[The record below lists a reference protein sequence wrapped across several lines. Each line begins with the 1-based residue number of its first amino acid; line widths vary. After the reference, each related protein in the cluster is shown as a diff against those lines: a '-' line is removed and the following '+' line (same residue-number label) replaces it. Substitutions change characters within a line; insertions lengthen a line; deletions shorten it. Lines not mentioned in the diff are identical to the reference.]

1 MSEEDFEFGDK
12 LPGLDQEI
20 APERWERVRN
30 EIVFKDL
37 AEEILSRAH
46 LWHMSGNKI
55 NCPFHGSDSTPSFTF
70 YDESNSASCFGCPG
84 TPKDQFYD
92 NVNFIAKYFGINKVA
107 ALQWLEKH
115 FKLPPIAGQ
124 PIEPDEEEEED
135 EEESDP
141 FTVKDLAPVFLTVAP
156 TLIETVEDAKYLI
169 KKYFLALHLDDPLFL
184 ARVLGRKRLESIRL
198 SGRVSNEGTGR
209 SNK

>member
-1 MSEEDFEFGDK
+1 VEENLDFEFGDK
-12 LPGLDQEI
+12 LPYLDDEI
-20 APERWERVRN
+20 HPDRWLRARN
-30 EIVFKDL
+30 EIDHVAL
-37 AEEILSRAH
+37 LEEFIKKPI
-46 LWHMSGNKI
+46 MGNVI
-55 NCPFHGSDSTPSFTF
+55 NCPLGIHRDSTPSFNI
-70 YDESNSASCFGCPG
+70 YRQSNSSHCFGCPG
-84 TPKDQFYD
+84 TTKEQYND
-92 NVNFIAKYFGINKVA
+92 NVNLVSKWFGINKVA

-124 PIEPDEEEEED
+124 PIEPDEEEERD

-141 FTVKDLAPVFLTVAP
+141 FTVKDLVPMFLTIAP
-156 TLIETVEDAKYLI
+156 TLIETVDDAKYLI

-198 SGRVSNEGTGR
+198 SGRVSNEGIGR